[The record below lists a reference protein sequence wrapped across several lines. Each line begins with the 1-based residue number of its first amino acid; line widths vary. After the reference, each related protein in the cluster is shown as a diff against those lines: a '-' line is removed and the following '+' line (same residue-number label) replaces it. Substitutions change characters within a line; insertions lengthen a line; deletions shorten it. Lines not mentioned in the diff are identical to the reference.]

1 MIVEPFSSRFGR
13 HIPRANQP
21 IIPDESTIAVQVQP
35 AEVTTLVGAFA
46 DSSSLAMTG
55 IKLGGVKYM
64 YLRGDAG
71 RSIYGRKV

>member
-1 MIVEPFSSRFGR
+1 M
-13 HIPRANQP
+13 
-21 IIPDESTIAVQVQP
+21 STDALPLLLQVQP

-46 DSSSLAMTG
+46 DSSSLAMSG

-71 RSIYGRKV
+71 RSIYGRKVQGNNPYGTYACIFCLL